1 MDVGASTFVPGESR
15 PREDDDEDE
24 EENEGNAG
32 IGIGVAIGIDL
43 GRPSVRESALRLP
56 RDVSRIRPKAG
67 A

>member
-32 IGIGVAIGIDL
+32 IGIAIGIDL